1 MVVKSENVELA
12 LMIANRAT
20 IECADIDFNWIRVL
34 QEMLNIKEAAAL
46 THSHSLAIRRQQHQD
61 KV

>member
-46 THSHSLAIRRQQHQD
+46 THSLTRHSSSTASR
-61 KV
+61 